1 MRVDQ
6 TRRGRVTVE
15 VDDADA
21 GSFACKLQNFGI
33 GAHFYDH
40 AFADRDGLSDRIP
53 GIHSKD
59 VAVKQY
65 QVGGSALRDK
75 NASEQQGC
83 SRKPA
88 DLSLQGSGIV

>member
-1 MRVDQ
+1 
-6 TRRGRVTVE
+6 
-15 VDDADA
+15 
-21 GSFACKLQNFGI
+21 
-33 GAHFYDH
+33 
-40 AFADRDGLSDRIP
+40 
-53 GIHSKD
+53 